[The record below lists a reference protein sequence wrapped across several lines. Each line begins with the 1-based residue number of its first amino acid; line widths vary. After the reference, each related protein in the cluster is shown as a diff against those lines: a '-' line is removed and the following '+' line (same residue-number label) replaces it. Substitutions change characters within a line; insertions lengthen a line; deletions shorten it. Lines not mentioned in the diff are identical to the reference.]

1 MNTEKKNFL
10 TEVDKIVERS
20 KEKAKKH
27 SEEIGSQYAYL
38 SGVLTVELYH
48 AYSLLEM
55 AREELKRMKQELNS
69 IGEI

>member
-1 MNTEKKNFL
+1 LLNE
-10 TEVDKIVERS
+10 
-20 KEKAKKH
+20 AKKKQKNH